1 MYGAGN
7 RLPGRVGRA
16 ASSVLRL
23 RRGERGTWAVG
34 ALAAA
39 MLLAS
44 SLPANAATAQVRP
57 ARPAAAAQTTA
68 ARDPECIQPGNAWL
82 NPRFYW
88 RNVFGARLGEGVI
101 NESSSPNPFG
111 GRIAPGSTF
120 TFRWR
125 PDTTRNP
132 VGAQYHIHRVN
143 LASVMAVADV
153 VSVTGPG
160 SFSGTTLSAQ
170 ETPPQK
176 LWDTVVTFRI
186 RPGTEG
192 RTATLSSADH
202 SLTTRWLFANINNIW
217 ENTGSISFTVASRA
231 SLGCD
236 SSSVLG

>member
-7 RLPGRVGRA
+7 RAGHRTGST
-16 ASSVLRL
+16 ASPAPAP
-23 RRGERGTWAVG
+23 RRGRRALWTLGT
-34 ALAAA
+34 LAATT
-39 MLLAS
+39 LLAS
-44 SLPANAATAQVRP
+44 SLPATTATAQAGP
-57 ARPAAAAQTTA
+57 APAARTTA

-88 RNVFGARLGEGVI
+88 RNVFGTRLGEGTI

-132 VGAQYHIHRVN
+132 VGAQYHVHRVN
-143 LASVMAVADV
+143 LASVLAVADAE
-153 VSVTGPG
+153 SVTGPG
-160 SFSGTTLSAQ
+160 TFSGTTLSAQ

-176 LWDTVVTFRI
+176 LGDTVVRFRI

-231 SLGCD
+231 ALGCT
-236 SSSVLG
+236 SSSILG

>member
-1 MYGAGN
+1 MYEAGN
-7 RLPGRVGRA
+7 RPARSRGA
-16 ASSVLRL
+16 AWSPSRT
-23 RRGERGTWAVG
+23 RRGRRGAWGLG

-44 SLPANAATAQVRP
+44 VVPGD
-57 ARPAAAAQTTA
+57 AAAAQAQPAAATRAAA
-68 ARDPECIQPGNAWL
+68 ARDPECIRPGNAWL

-88 RNVFGARLGEGVI
+88 RNVFGSRLGEGTI
-101 NESSSPNPFG
+101 HESSYPNPFG

-125 PDTTRNP
+125 PETTRNP
-132 VGAQYHIHRVN
+132 VGAQYHVHRVN

-153 VSVTGPG
+153 ESVTGPG
-160 SFSGTTLSAQ
+160 TFSGTTLSAQ

-176 LWDTVVTFRI
+176 LGDTVVRFRI

>member
-1 MYGAGN
+1 MHGTEN
-7 RLPGRVGRA
+7 
-16 ASSVLRL
+16 
-23 RRGERGTWAVG
+23 RRGRRTTPRGAWGLG
-34 ALAAA
+34 ALVAA

-44 SLPANAATAQVRP
+44 SFPANAA
-57 ARPAAAAQTTA
+57 PAAAPQAQPASAAQATA
-68 ARDPECIQPGNAWL
+68 VREPECIQPGNARL

-101 NESSSPNPFG
+101 HESSSPNPFG

-125 PDTTRNP
+125 PETTRNP

-143 LASVMAVADV
+143 LASIMAVAQV
-153 VSVTGPG
+153 ESVTGPG
-160 SFSGTTLSAQ
+160 SLSGTTLSVQ
-170 ETPPQK
+170 ETPPHK
-176 LWDTVVTFRI
+176 LGDTAVRFRI

-202 SLTTRWLFANINNIW
+202 SLTTRWLFADINNVW

-236 SSSVLG
+236 SSSILG

>member
-1 MYGAGN
+1 
-7 RLPGRVGRA
+7 
-16 ASSVLRL
+16 
-23 RRGERGTWAVG
+23 
-34 ALAAA
+34 

-44 SLPANAATAQVRP
+44 SLPANAATAQ
-57 ARPAAAAQTTA
+57 AKPAAAAAQATT

-88 RNVFGARLGEGVI
+88 RNVFGTRLGEGVI
-101 NESSSPNPFG
+101 NESSVPNPFG

-132 VGAQYHIHRVN
+132 VGSQYHIHRVN

-170 ETPPQK
+170 ETPPHK
-176 LWDTVVTFRI
+176 LGDTVVRFRI

-202 SLTTRWLFANINNIW
+202 SLTTRWLFANINNLW

-236 SSSVLG
+236 SSSILG

>member
-1 MYGAGN
+1 MHGAESG
-7 RLPGRVGRA
+7 LPGRIRRV
-16 ASSVLRL
+16 ASAVPRL
-23 RRGERGTWAVG
+23 RRGERGTWALG
-34 ALAAA
+34 TLAAA

-44 SLPANAATAQVRP
+44 SLPANAATAQP
-57 ARPAAAAQTTA
+57 RPAAPPQVAA
-68 ARDPECIQPGNAWL
+68 ARDPECIQPGNARL

-88 RNVFGARLGEGVI
+88 RNAFGTRLGEGVI
-101 NESSSPNPFG
+101 NESAWPNPFG

-132 VGAQYHIHRVN
+132 VGSQYHVHRVN

-153 VSVTGPG
+153 QSVTGPG
-160 SFSGTTLSAQ
+160 TFSGTTLSAQ
-170 ETPPQK
+170 ETPPHK
-176 LWDTVVTFRI
+176 LGDTVVRFRI

-202 SLTTRWLFANINNIW
+202 SLTTRWLFANINNLW
-217 ENTGSISFTVASRA
+217 ENTGSISFAVAGRA

>member
-1 MYGAGN
+1 MYEEGN
-7 RLPGRVGRA
+7 RPAGHGTGTDTPAPRR
-16 ASSVLRL
+16 
-23 RRGERGTWAVG
+23 RRGARGVCG
-34 ALAAA
+34 LGVLVAA
-39 MLLAS
+39 MLLGT
-44 SLPANAATAQVRP
+44 SLPGN
-57 ARPAAAAQTTA
+57 AAAAPGQPGTA
-68 ARDPECIQPGNAWL
+68 ARATAALEPECIQPGNAWL

-101 NESSSPNPFG
+101 HESSTPNPFG

-125 PDTTRNP
+125 PETTRNP
-132 VGAQYHIHRVN
+132 LGAQYHVHRVN
-143 LASVMAVADV
+143 LASIMAVADV
-153 VSVTGPG
+153 ESVTGPG
-160 SFSGTTLSAQ
+160 SLSGTTLSAQ
-170 ETPPQK
+170 ETPPAK
-176 LWDTVVTFRI
+176 LGETQVRFRI

-202 SLTTRWLFANINNIW
+202 SLTTRWLFTNINNIW

>member
-1 MYGAGN
+1 
-7 RLPGRVGRA
+7 
-16 ASSVLRL
+16 
-23 RRGERGTWAVG
+23 
-34 ALAAA
+34 

-44 SLPANAATAQVRP
+44 SIPANAATEQQARSATAKQAQ
-57 ARPAAAAQTTA
+57 PAASAQATA
-68 ARDPECIQPGNAWL
+68 VREPECIQPGNAWL

-101 NESSSPNPFG
+101 HESSSPNPFG

-143 LASVMAVADV
+143 LASVMAVAQV
-153 VSVTGPG
+153 ESVTGPG
-160 SFSGTTLSAQ
+160 SLSGTTLSAQ
-170 ETPPQK
+170 ETPPNK
-176 LWDTVVTFRI
+176 LGDTVVRFRI

-236 SSSVLG
+236 SSSILG

>member
-1 MYGAGN
+1 MYGAEN
-7 RLPGRVGRA
+7 PLPGRIRRA
-16 ASSVLRL
+16 ASSVPRL
-23 RRGERGTWAVG
+23 RRGRRRTWTLGT
-34 ALAAA
+34 LAAA

-44 SLPANAATAQVRP
+44 SLPANAATAQ
-57 ARPAAAAQTTA
+57 ARPAAAAARATT

-88 RNVFGARLGEGVI
+88 RNVFGTRLGEGAI
-101 NESSSPNPFG
+101 NEWSSPNPFG

-170 ETPPQK
+170 ETPPYK
-176 LWDTVVTFRI
+176 LADTAVTFRI

-236 SSSVLG
+236 SSSILG